1 MKTHKEQI
9 EFATEL
15 KELTVHHGDLLAKLA
30 EADAND
36 KASILSEMR
45 VVLAQMN
52 VLRDSYMKVSLCW
65 G

>member
-15 KELTVHHGDLLAKLA
+15 KELTVHHGDVLAKL
-30 EADAND
+30 ADAND
-36 KASILSEMR
+36 KVAIFSEMR

-52 VLRDSYMKVSLCW
+52 VLRDSYMKVSL
-65 G
+65 